1 MWKILAEGTNI
12 VSEPIKVLIS
22 RILLELQ
29 EPNCL
34 LHERYLDITL
44 LTEIIYLTLVLLLSI
59 FLLCVLHSLFSEMS
73 EICQLLSL
81 WHIMSTH

>member
-1 MWKILAEGTNI
+1 MWKILAEGINI

-29 EPNCL
+29 EPNWL
-34 LHERYLDITL
+34 LHERYLDRTL

-59 FLLCVLHSLFSEMS
+59 FLFCVLHSLFSELS
-73 EICQLLSL
+73 EICQ
-81 WHIMSTH
+81 

>member
-12 VSEPIKVLIS
+12 VSERIKKKVLIS
-22 RILLELQ
+22 GILLELQ
-29 EPNCL
+29 EPNWL
-34 LHERYLDITL
+34 LHERYMDRTL

-73 EICQLLSL
+73 EKCQ
-81 WHIMSTH
+81 